1 MRLPPSDAESD
12 GPNLTPVIDVVFLL
26 LIFFL
31 VATTFAEEERDM
43 SVHLA
48 EVGEAGPILTSAGEM
63 IVNIDQHGEYR
74 VGTRAYSERELA
86 SLLETQK
93 LNIKRVQLRID
104 ERTPFRFPATA
115 ISLCRQNDLPH
126 TCSVRVKQ
134 K

>member
-1 MRLPPSDAESD
+1 MRLPPTDDDSS

-48 EVGEAGPILTSAGEM
+48 EVGEAGPLLTPAGEM
-63 IVNIDQHGEYR
+63 IVNINQDGEYK
-74 VGTRAYSERELA
+74 VGTRAYSDAELA
-86 SLLETQK
+86 ALLDSQK

-104 ERTPFRFPATA
+104 ERTPFRFPAAA

>member
-1 MRLPPSDAESD
+1 MRLPPSDPESD

-48 EVGEAGPILTSAGEM
+48 EVGEAGPILTPAGEM
-63 IVNIDQHGEYR
+63 ILNISEAGEYK
-74 VGTRAYSERELA
+74 VGTRIFSEPELA
-86 SLLETQK
+86 ALLEAQK

-104 ERTPFRFPATA
+104 EQTPFRYPAVA
-115 ISLCRQNDLPH
+115 ISLCRQKELPH
-126 TCSVRVKQ
+126 TCSVRLKR